1 MSQTSTRSTRFDIRI
16 PAHVREAV
24 EMAAS
29 LEGRSITDFLIAAML
44 EKAEGVISA
53 HKRLE
58 LSLRDQSLLA
68 RALNGE
74 EDGAP
79 NSLVRRIAREY
90 RTEVESR

>member
-1 MSQTSTRSTRFDIRI
+1 MSQTSARSTRFDIRI
-16 PAHVREAV
+16 PAHVRDAV

-58 LSLRDQSLLA
+58 FSLRDQSLLA
-68 RALNGE
+68 QALN
-74 EDGAP
+74 EDKP
-79 NSLVRRIAREY
+79 QTPTPWVRRMVHEY